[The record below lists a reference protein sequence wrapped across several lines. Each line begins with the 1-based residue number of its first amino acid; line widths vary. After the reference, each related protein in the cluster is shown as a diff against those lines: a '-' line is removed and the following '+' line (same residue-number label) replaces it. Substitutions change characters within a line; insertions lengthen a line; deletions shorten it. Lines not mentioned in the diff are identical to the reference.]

1 MSLQVEEVVGSR
13 TLRLMGELD
22 MASIETL
29 EPDLDEASAAGG
41 PLVIDLRALTFMD
54 STGIHAWTKAA
65 QVLALHGWCI
75 YLHVSGGVVERVLN
89 IAGIGDFPN
98 IHVIVH
104 PEGNPE

>member
-1 MSLQVEEVVGSR
+1 
-13 TLRLMGELD
+13 

-29 EPDLDEASAAGG
+29 QPAVDKATAVGG
-41 PLVIDLRALTFMD
+41 PLVIDLRDLTFMD

-75 YLHVSGGVVERVLN
+75 YLHVSGGVVELVLN
-89 IAGIGDFPN
+89 IAGIGAFPN
-98 IHVIVH
+98 IHVIAH